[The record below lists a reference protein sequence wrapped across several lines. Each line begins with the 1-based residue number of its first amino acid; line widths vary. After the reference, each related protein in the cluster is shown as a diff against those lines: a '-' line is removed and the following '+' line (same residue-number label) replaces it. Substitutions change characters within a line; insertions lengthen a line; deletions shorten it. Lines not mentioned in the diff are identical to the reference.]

1 MTNIT
6 IVGGGTSGWSA
17 AAFLSKNPKLNVTIV
32 EPSDIPTIGVGES
45 TIPYINITHKE
56 MELDV
61 FDTPEWINKVDGS
74 LKFSIEFA
82 NFNRIGET
90 WIHPFLVSGSNDNI
104 MSAQT
109 CSSHIPL
116 NIYQSQPDYVND
128 NYILP
133 NIRSQTFVEPEGQN
147 EDGRLGMVGY
157 HNDAGKYAQLLKDE
171 SLKRSNLSLID
182 AHVTGISVKDEN
194 ITNLILSNG
203 DIIDADLFIDCT
215 GFRAL
220 LANAVGSKWD
230 TSYSE
235 RLYVDSALA
244 VQLPYIDR
252 STQMRNTTYCHA
264 LQNGWVW
271 NVPLQTR
278 IGTGYVYSSRHTSE
292 DDARMEFK
300 KHLNEMYGYNKEE
313 LSFRKLD
320 FGVGIRR
327 ESWKNNVIAIGLSS
341 FFLEPIESTAISTM
355 HHQISTVYNMLMH
368 DYILP
373 KDKIKRFNEIN
384 NLAVDAIASYIELH
398 YTMTKRTDSQFW
410 RDVASLKL
418 TDEQKNTLD
427 LYINPNKKF
436 DRSTLKATTNG
447 HSMFDQSSYLFLYLG
462 YDLLP
467 NNMYSMDDHEN
478 L

>member
-1 MTNIT
+1 MNNIV

-17 AAFLSKNPKLNVTIV
+17 AAFLSKNPKLNVTII

-45 TIPYINITHKE
+45 TIPYINVIHNM

-61 FDTPEWINKVDGS
+61 FKTPEWIHRVDGT

-82 NFNRIGET
+82 DYNRIGET
-90 WIHPFLVSGSNDNI
+90 WIHPFTVSNSKDEEMTGL
-104 MSAQT
+104 T
-109 CSSHIPL
+109 CHSQVPLDIYESHSDFI
-116 NIYQSQPDYVND
+116 ND

-133 NIRSQTFVEPEGQN
+133 NMRSNKYTEPDEQTENDDIRY
-147 EDGRLGMVGY
+147 VGY
-157 HNDAGKYAQLLKDE
+157 HIDAAKYAQLLKEE
-171 SLKRSNLSLID
+171 SLKRNNLKLID

-194 ITNLILSNG
+194 ITNLILSNE

-220 LANAVGSKWD
+220 LANAVGAEWD
-230 TSYSE
+230 KSYSE
-235 RLYVDSALA
+235 RLFVDTALA
-244 VQLPYIDR
+244 VQLPYRDR

-320 FGVGIRR
+320 FGVGIRP
-327 ESWKNNVIAIGLSS
+327 ESWKNNVVAVGLSS

-355 HHQISTVYNMLMH
+355 HYQISTLYDMITN

-373 KDKIKRFNEIN
+373 KDKIKRFNSVN
-384 NLAVDAIASYIELH
+384 KMSVDAIASYIELH
-398 YTMTKRTDSQFW
+398 YIMSKRTDSQFW
-410 RDVASLKL
+410 KDVSSAKL
-418 TDEQKNTLD
+418 TQVQKDTIELYLD
-427 LYINPNKKF
+427 SN
-436 DRSTLKATTNG
+436 RSFNRTTVDAVTGG
-447 HSMFDQSSYLFLYLG
+447 HNIFDQSSFLFLYLG

-467 NNMYSMDDHEN
+467 NDTYSMDDHET

>member
-1 MTNIT
+1 MTNIV

-17 AAFLSKNPKLNVTIV
+17 AAFLSKNSKLNVTII

-61 FDTPEWINKVDGS
+61 FNTPEWINKVDGS

-82 NFNRIGET
+82 DFNRIGET

-104 MSAQT
+104 MSAET

-116 NIYQSQPDYVND
+116 NIYESQPDYVND

-133 NIRSQTFVEPEGQN
+133 NIRSQTFVQPEGQN

-157 HNDAGKYAQLLKDE
+157 HIDATKYAQLLKEE

-182 AHVTGISVKDEN
+182 AHVTDIAVKDQS
-194 ITNLILSNG
+194 ISSLTLSNRET
-203 DIIDADLFIDCT
+203 ITADLFIDCT
-215 GFRAL
+215 GFKAL
-220 LANAVGSKWD
+220 LSNAVDSKWD
-230 TSYSE
+230 TSYSD
-235 RLYVDSALA
+235 RLFVDSALA
-244 VQLPYIDR
+244 VQLPYRDKE
-252 STQMRNTTYCHA
+252 TQMRNTTYCHA

-300 KHLNEMYGYNKEE
+300 KHLNKMYGYNKEE
-313 LSFRKLD
+313 LKFRKLD
-320 FGVGIRR
+320 FGVGIRP
-327 ESWKNNVIAIGLSS
+327 ESWKNNVVAVGLSS

-355 HHQISTVYNMLMH
+355 HYQISTLYDMITN

-373 KDKIKRFNEIN
+373 KDKIKRFNSVN
-384 NLAVDAIASYIELH
+384 KMAVDAIASYIELH
-398 YTMTKRTDSQFW
+398 YIMSKRTDSQFW
-410 RDVASLKL
+410 KDVSSAKL
-418 TDEQKNTLD
+418 TQVQKDTIELYLD
-427 LYINPNKKF
+427 PN
-436 DRSTLKATTNG
+436 RSFNRTTVDAVTGG
-447 HSMFDQSSYLFLYLG
+447 HNIFDQSSFLFLYLG

-467 NNMYSMDDHEN
+467 NNVYSMVDRET